1 MSEEKLNK
9 KFLTKGRV
17 SFVLSLLLALSVWFL
32 HNMSQSYSANLNY
45 NVRINTTIQGHDIS
59 ALSENKIVAKSYAT
73 GFYILKQRR
82 KSENGVLLIDLNSKY
97 LHKKEQGVYALAT
110 SDLEYVISQSDM
122 DDYGIRD
129 VLSDTLIF
137 NINIPSHK
145 RVPIKLNSTLTFKS
159 QYMLSSEISTNPD
172 SIIVY
177 GDDRYLQEINSVS
190 TRHFK
195 HNSLS
200 EGVVGSVKL
209 VEIPN
214 VRFSQD
220 EIYYDIEVERYVE
233 RSREIT
239 IDVINLP
246 AGKELHVLPSVASLT
261 YRIPFDRKISDN
273 DLQLFVD
280 YQDFILSSNKQVLVQ
295 LRDLSSAI
303 ISFDIYPKVVECI
316 LID

>member
-82 KSENGVLLIDLNSKY
+82 KSENGELLINLNSKY

-110 SDLEYVISQSDM
+110 SDLEYVIAQSDM

-129 VLSDTLIF
+129 ILSDLA
-137 NINIPSHK
+137 
-145 RVPIKLNSTLTFKS
+145 
-159 QYMLSSEISTNPD
+159 

-177 GDDRYLQEINSVS
+177 DEERFLQEMNAVS

-246 AGKELHVLPSVASLT
+246 AGKELHVLPSAASLT